1 MSAYIKQSNVRTS
14 QLYQIG
20 DLNASKKF
28 YTFLINKLEISFSDD
43 FPQEY
48 KVAGV
53 TIYRDFDVSVI
64 NRSNY
69 SLLDF
74 MSDLGG
80 LNYLIFLSGTSFV
93 ALFSR
98 FQANNFYISKL
109 YFYKREEEVDQTKK
123 KGKKPNGKE
132 ELTLK

>member
-28 YTFLINKLEISFSDD
+28 YTFLINKLDLSFSDD
-43 FPQEY
+43 FPQQY

-64 NRSNY
+64 
-69 SLLDF
+69 
-74 MSDLGG
+74 
-80 LNYLIFLSGTSFV
+80 NYLIFLSGTSFV

-123 KGKKPNGKE
+123 KGKKPKGKE